1 MTKKAY
7 KNRKDKPEQDKE
19 KAKTFASPLARV
31 KERFGSKEKLA
42 QAVADLF
49 AQVKEEKEDL
59 KDRLKTAANTQLLRL
74 HEVATQVKERF
85 GSKEKLVEH
94 LLALQN
100 RVKDA
105 GYREKLAS
113 FSLPRLMD
121 MVRRFE
127 KGKKQEG

>member
-1 MTKKAY
+1 MTKKTY
-7 KNRKDKPEQDKE
+7 KKNVEKKPETRKV
-19 KAKTFASPLARV
+19 ASPLQKV

-59 KDRLKTAANTQLLRL
+59 KERLMTAANTQLLRL

-100 RVKDA
+100 RVKDS
-105 GYREKLAS
+105 GYREKLSA
-113 FSLPRLMD
+113 FSLPQLMD
-121 MVRRFE
+121 LVRRFE
-127 KGKKQEG
+127 KNKK

>member
-7 KNRKDKPEQDKE
+7 KKSVEKKPE
-19 KAKTFASPLARV
+19 AKKVASPLQKV

-42 QAVADLF
+42 QAVLDLF
-49 AQVKEEKEDL
+49 KQVKEEKEDL
-59 KDRLKTAANTQLLRL
+59 QDRIKTAANTQLLRL
-74 HEVATQVKERF
+74 HEVATQVRERF

-94 LLALQN
+94 LLSLQN

-113 FSLPRLMD
+113 FSLPKLMD
-121 MVRRFE
+121 MVRRIE
-127 KGKKQEG
+127 KSTKSGQ